1 MATRAYRKSSIKDVA
16 RLAGVST
23 TTVSY
28 LMNGRE
34 DVCAAETAKRI
45 RMAIAEL
52 QYTPNSLTRGL
63 RQGETRTIGVCLYS
77 PLDPE
82 LRFGNLF
89 FEQLWRGIVRET
101 DAVDYSLLHYP
112 LSVRGGTNSDAFLD
126 GRVDGLLFHGLDD
139 ARAQKVLRAGLP
151 AVVLTR
157 SRDLPDG
164 CGTAFADEEQTVRLA
179 LDHLF
184 GFGHRRIAHLAGP
197 VIPNPDADTIRKKAD
212 DIALLRLSA
221 YTSQMQ
227 AAGYYD
233 PALIGY
239 ADSWRD
245 AAHKAVSIVM
255 AWQALPDPPTAVLCA
270 NDVLAA
276 AVVGAAIAIGLS
288 VPENLS
294 VVGIDDSVEARDA
307 IVPLTSVAVPV
318 HKIGQEAV
326 RSLLRLM
333 AGEPAEACRVAVPV
347 TDIVVRGST
356 ARCSRKET

>member
-34 DVCAAETAKRI
+34 DVCAPETATRI
-45 RMAIAEL
+45 RSAIAEL

-63 RQGETRTIGVCLYS
+63 RQGATRTIGVCLYS

-89 FEQLWRGIVRET
+89 FEQLWRGIVREM
-101 DAVDYSLLHYP
+101 DAIDHSLLHYP

-139 ARAQKVLRAGLP
+139 ARAQKVARAGMP
-151 AVVLTR
+151 AVMLTR

-164 CGTAFADEEQTVRLA
+164 CGTVYADEEQTVALA

-184 GFGHRRIAHLAGP
+184 ALGHRRIAHLAGP
-197 VIPNPDADTIRKKAD
+197 VVSSPDADTILKKAD
-212 DIALLRLSA
+212 DVAVLRLEA
-221 YTSQMQ
+221 YSSQMRK
-227 AAGYYD
+227 AGYYD
-233 PALIGY
+233 PSLIGY

-245 AAHKAVSIVM
+245 SANKVGQIVAAWRM
-255 AWQALPDPPTAVLCA
+255 LPEPPTAILCA
-270 NDVLAA
+270 NDVLGAAVVAA
-276 AVVGAAIAIGLS
+276 AVAEGVS
-288 VPENLS
+288 VPNDLS
-294 VVGIDDSVEARDA
+294 VVGIDDSAEARDA
-307 IVPLTSVAVPV
+307 IVPLTSVAVPIQQ
-318 HKIGQEAV
+318 IGQEAV
-326 RSLLRLM
+326 RVLLRLM
-333 AGEPAEACRVAVPV
+333 GGESVESCRVALPV
-347 TDIVVRGST
+347 TDIVIRGST
-356 ARCSRKET
+356 AQCNL